1 VSGSVSQDDGAAGSV
16 ESLRRGLA
24 LMAAFEPSDPSLSLA
39 QLVDRTG
46 LPPSTALRLLRTL
59 VAARYLDRDPVS
71 RRFSLGV
78 ATIRLAHLGL
88 AAFGPRDVAYPFL
101 LELRRRT
108 GHKVA
113 MGVLLGSSVV
123 LVEQLYGAER
133 VGIDFQVG
141 SRMPAYCTSIGKVLL
156 AELEAADVRQLLD
169 GERMAE
175 RAPNTIT
182 DVRRLLASLRAIRRT
197 GYAVA
202 NQEMSRETRSVAAPV
217 RDRSGTAVAAIS
229 ISCAA
234 VRITEVDLNTRMA
247 AQCVRTASEISTA
260 LGYRSSRQ
268 LDLPSFERV

>member
-1 VSGSVSQDDGAAGSV
+1 MVHGDSAGGSV

-39 QLVDRTG
+39 ELVDRTG

-59 VAARYLDRDPVS
+59 VAARYLDRDPLS

-88 AAFGPRDVAYPFL
+88 TAFGPRDVAYPFL
-101 LELRRRT
+101 VDLRRRT
-108 GHKVA
+108 NHKVA
-113 MGVLLGSSVV
+113 MGVLLGASVV
-123 LVEQLYGAER
+123 LVEQLYGTER
-133 VGIDFQVG
+133 VGVDYQVG
-141 SRMPAYCTSIGKVLL
+141 SRMPAYCTSMGKVLL
-156 AELEAADVRQLLD
+156 AELDSVEVRQLLE
-169 GERMAE
+169 GERLTE

-182 DVRRLLASLRAIRRT
+182 DMRRLIASLRAIRST

-202 NQEMSRETRSVAAPV
+202 NQELSPATRSVAAPV

-234 VRITEVDLNTRMA
+234 VRITEADLNSRMA
-247 AQCVRTASEISTA
+247 AHCVRTATEISTA
-260 LGYRSSRQ
+260 LGFRSSRQ
-268 LDLPSFERV
+268 LERPTLEPT